1 MIIKYIQ
8 NQSINNIEIILIDD
22 GSKDNYIKRDENN
35 NFKKNKGTIIA
46 RNKVVLYSKGK
57 YLILLD
63 PDNITSKN
71 ILKICYYYC
80 EKYKFEITIIL

>member
-35 NFKKNKGTIIA
+35 NLNKKIKKI
-46 RNKVVLYSKGK
+46 KE
-57 YLILLD
+57 LL
-63 PDNITSKN
+63 
-71 ILKICYYYC
+71 
-80 EKYKFEITIIL
+80 